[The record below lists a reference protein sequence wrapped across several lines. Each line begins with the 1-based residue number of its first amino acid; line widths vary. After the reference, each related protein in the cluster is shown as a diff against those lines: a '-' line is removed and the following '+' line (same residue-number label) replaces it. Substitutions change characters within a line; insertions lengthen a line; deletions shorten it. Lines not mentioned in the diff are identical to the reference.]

1 MTSIKQVFCWTRYM
15 VWKKVREK
23 ITLWRRGISQR
34 SWTSRSEAGN
44 FSQAPSTC
52 ALEEAIHLEN
62 LSYSHQPPPH
72 RCLPWFLLSGTS
84 MLRLPRRLSGKEC
97 ACQCRRQGFHPVS
110 GRSHGEGNG
119 HPLQDSCLGNSVDRE
134 DWKTAGHGVANE
146 TQLRD

>member
-84 MLRLPRRLSGKEC
+84 MLRLPRRLGGKEC
-97 ACQCRRQGFHPVS
+97 ACQCRRQRVPSCVREIPWRRKWSPTPGFLP
-110 GRSHGEGNG
+110 GKFRGQRRLENCRPWGCKW
-119 HPLQDSCLGNSVDRE
+119 D
-134 DWKTAGHGVANE
+134 T
-146 TQLRD
+146 T